1 MAAMEVPAAWTIS
14 PGADRE
20 KVEDVLSRLGE
31 RLGTGTPEIRG
42 DYVMLPADYPSV
54 ARALDEVEPG
64 WSDEGLLIP
73 PEP

>member
-1 MAAMEVPAAWTIS
+1 MEVPAAWMIS

-20 KVEDVLSRLGE
+20 KLEDVMSRLAE
-31 RLGTGTPEIRG
+31 RLEIEPPEIKG
-42 DYVMLPADYPSV
+42 DYVMLPADYPRV

-64 WSDEGLLIP
+64 WSDEGLLSP

>member
-1 MAAMEVPAAWTIS
+1 MTAMEVPAAWNIS

-20 KVEDVLSRLGE
+20 KLEDVLTRLGE
-31 RLGTGTPEIRG
+31 RMGIDKPEIKG
-42 DYVMLPADYPSV
+42 EYAMLPADYPNV

-64 WSDEGLLIP
+64 WPDEGLLTP